1 MNRCSKAIIYTEN
14 LKNNIV
20 EIKKCLS
27 PQTKLCIA
35 VKADS
40 YGHNA
45 ILTSK
50 LAEEVGVEFL
60 AVATVD
66 VCLAEL
72 QLSDI
77 ELRNAG
83 IKCNILLLSICIPEE
98 YESLFKYEITPLIF
112 DLENIKKLSDAADKY
127 FTNNAKFKVQLAV
140 DTGMGR
146 IGCYPDE
153 AGEQAQVINNSNH
166 LILSGMCT
174 HFAVS
179 DSLDKE
185 NIEFTNKQ
193 YENFEKAI
201 ENVKNKGIDPGICSC
216 SNSAAIMN
224 NKNMHINMVRAG
236 IITYGYYPDDITK
249 EYLKSVNKDIELKP
263 VLSLET
269 KVVAIRHFKKGQSIS
284 YGRTYICEDDTDIA
298 ILPIGYADGLLRRFS
313 PGLCVTINGKN
324 YPVRGRICMD
334 QCMVELGKNHNV
346 KLWDKVLIFGPK
358 ESGALNTAD
367 DLAKIGNT
375 ISYEVLTS
383 ISKRIERVIK

>member
-50 LAEEVGVEFL
+50 LAEEAGVEFL

-66 VCLAEL
+66 EG
-72 QLSDI
+72 I

-112 DLENIKKLSDAADKY
+112 DLENIKNLSDAADI
-127 FTNNAKFKVQLAV
+127 FFNNNTKFKVQLAV

-284 YGRTYICEDDTDIA
+284 YGRTYVCEDDTDIA

-334 QCMVELGKNHNV
+334 QCMVEIGKNHNV

>member
-50 LAEEVGVEFL
+50 LAEEAGVEFL

-66 VCLAEL
+66 EG
-72 QLSDI
+72 I

-112 DLENIKKLSDAADKY
+112 DLENIKNLSDAADI
-127 FTNNAKFKVQLAV
+127 FFNNNTKFKVQLAV

-284 YGRTYICEDDTDIA
+284 YGRTYVCEDDTDIA

>member
-1 MNRCSKAIIYTEN
+1 MVFRLIDLRS
-14 LKNNIV
+14 NIV

-50 LAEEVGVEFL
+50 LAEEAGVEFL

-66 VCLAEL
+66 EG
-72 QLSDI
+72 I

-112 DLENIKKLSDAADKY
+112 DLENIKNLSDAADK
-127 FTNNAKFKVQLAV
+127 FFNNNNKFKVQLAV

-193 YENFEKAI
+193 YEYFEKAI

>member
-1 MNRCSKAIIYTEN
+1 
-14 LKNNIV
+14 
-20 EIKKCLS
+20 
-27 PQTKLCIA
+27 
-35 VKADS
+35 
-40 YGHNA
+40 
-45 ILTSK
+45 
-50 LAEEVGVEFL
+50 
-60 AVATVD
+60 
-66 VCLAEL
+66 
-72 QLSDI
+72 
-77 ELRNAG
+77 
-83 IKCNILLLSICIPEE
+83 
-98 YESLFKYEITPLIF
+98 
-112 DLENIKKLSDAADKY
+112 
-127 FTNNAKFKVQLAV
+127 
-140 DTGMGR
+140 MGR

-193 YENFEKAI
+193 YEDFEKAI

-284 YGRTYICEDDTDIA
+284 YGRTYVCENDTDIA

>member
-27 PQTKLCIA
+27 PQTKLWIA

-50 LAEEVGVEFL
+50 LAEEAGVEFL

-66 VCLAEL
+66 EG
-72 QLSDI
+72 I

-112 DLENIKKLSDAADKY
+112 DLENIKNLSDAADK
-127 FTNNAKFKVQLAV
+127 FFNNNTKFKVQLAV

-284 YGRTYICEDDTDIA
+284 YGRTYVCENDTDIA

-367 DLAKIGNT
+367 DLAKIGKT

>member
-1 MNRCSKAIIYTEN
+1 
-14 LKNNIV
+14 
-20 EIKKCLS
+20 
-27 PQTKLCIA
+27 
-35 VKADS
+35 
-40 YGHNA
+40 
-45 ILTSK
+45 
-50 LAEEVGVEFL
+50 
-60 AVATVD
+60 
-66 VCLAEL
+66 
-72 QLSDI
+72 
-77 ELRNAG
+77 
-83 IKCNILLLSICIPEE
+83 
-98 YESLFKYEITPLIF
+98 
-112 DLENIKKLSDAADKY
+112 
-127 FTNNAKFKVQLAV
+127 
-140 DTGMGR
+140 
-146 IGCYPDE
+146 
-153 AGEQAQVINNSNH
+153 
-166 LILSGMCT
+166 MCT

-284 YGRTYICEDDTDIA
+284 YGRTYVCEDDTDIA

>member
-50 LAEEVGVEFL
+50 LAEEAGVEFL

-66 VCLAEL
+66 EG
-72 QLSDI
+72 I

-112 DLENIKKLSDAADKY
+112 DLENIKNLSDAADKY
-127 FTNNAKFKVQLAV
+127 FNNNTKFKVQLAV

-193 YENFEKAI
+193 YEDFEKAI

-224 NKNMHINMVRAG
+224 NINMHINMVRAG

-284 YGRTYICEDDTDIA
+284 YGRTYVCENDTDIA

>member
-50 LAEEVGVEFL
+50 LAEEAGVEFL

-66 VCLAEL
+66 EG
-72 QLSDI
+72 I

-112 DLENIKKLSDAADKY
+112 DLENIKNLSDAADK
-127 FTNNAKFKVQLAV
+127 FFNNITKFKVQLAV

-193 YENFEKAI
+193 YEDFEKAI

-284 YGRTYICEDDTDIA
+284 YGRTYVCENDTDIA

-367 DLAKIGNT
+367 DLAKIGKT

>member
-50 LAEEVGVEFL
+50 LAEEAGAEFL

-66 VCLAEL
+66 EG
-72 QLSDI
+72 I

-112 DLENIKKLSDAADKY
+112 DLENIKNLSDAADKY
-127 FTNNAKFKVQLAV
+127 FTNNTKFKVQLAV

-284 YGRTYICEDDTDIA
+284 YGRTYVCENDTDIA

-334 QCMVELGKNHNV
+334 QCMVEIGKNHNV

>member
-50 LAEEVGVEFL
+50 LAEEAGVEFL

-66 VCLAEL
+66 EG
-72 QLSDI
+72 I

-112 DLENIKKLSDAADKY
+112 DLENIKNLSDAADK
-127 FTNNAKFKVQLAV
+127 FFNNNTKFKVQLAV

-284 YGRTYICEDDTDIA
+284 YGRTYVCENDTDIA

>member
-50 LAEEVGVEFL
+50 LAEEAGVEFL

-66 VCLAEL
+66 EG
-72 QLSDI
+72 I

-112 DLENIKKLSDAADKY
+112 DLENIKNLSAAADK
-127 FTNNAKFKVQLAV
+127 FFNNNTKFKVQLAV

-249 EYLKSVNKDIELKP
+249 EYLKSVNIDIELKP

-284 YGRTYICEDDTDIA
+284 YGRTYVCENDTDIA

-367 DLAKIGNT
+367 DLAKIGKT

>member
-1 MNRCSKAIIYTEN
+1 MNRCSKAIINTEN

-50 LAEEVGVEFL
+50 LAEEAGVEFL

-66 VCLAEL
+66 EG
-72 QLSDI
+72 I

-112 DLENIKKLSDAADKY
+112 DLENIKNLSDAADKY

-193 YENFEKAI
+193 YEDFEKAI

-284 YGRTYICEDDTDIA
+284 YGRTYVCENDTDIA

>member
-50 LAEEVGVEFL
+50 LAEEAGVEFL

-66 VCLAEL
+66 EG
-72 QLSDI
+72 I

-98 YESLFKYEITPLIF
+98 YESLFKYDITPLIF
-112 DLENIKKLSDAADKY
+112 DLENIKNLSDAADKY

-284 YGRTYICEDDTDIA
+284 YGRTYVCENDTDIA

-367 DLAKIGNT
+367 DLAKIGKT

>member
-50 LAEEVGVEFL
+50 LAEEAGVEFL

-66 VCLAEL
+66 EG
-72 QLSDI
+72 I

-98 YESLFKYEITPLIF
+98 YKSLFKYEITPLIF
-112 DLENIKKLSDAADKY
+112 DLENIKNLSDAADKY

-284 YGRTYICEDDTDIA
+284 YGRTYVCENDTDIA

>member
-50 LAEEVGVEFL
+50 LAEEAGVEFL

-66 VCLAEL
+66 EG
-72 QLSDI
+72 I

-193 YENFEKAI
+193 YEYFEKAI

-284 YGRTYICEDDTDIA
+284 YGRTYVCENDTDIA

>member
-50 LAEEVGVEFL
+50 LAEEAGVEFL

-66 VCLAEL
+66 EG
-72 QLSDI
+72 I

-112 DLENIKKLSDAADKY
+112 DLENIKNLSAAADKY

-193 YENFEKAI
+193 YEDFEKAI

-284 YGRTYICEDDTDIA
+284 YGRTYVCENDTDIA

-367 DLAKIGNT
+367 DLAKIGKT

>member
-50 LAEEVGVEFL
+50 LAEEAGVEFL

-66 VCLAEL
+66 EG
-72 QLSDI
+72 I

-112 DLENIKKLSDAADKY
+112 DLENIKNLSAAADK
-127 FTNNAKFKVQLAV
+127 FFNNNTKFKVQLAV

-249 EYLKSVNKDIELKP
+249 EYLKTVNKDIELKP

-284 YGRTYICEDDTDIA
+284 YGRTYVCKDDTDIA

>member
-50 LAEEVGVEFL
+50 LAEEAGVEFL

-66 VCLAEL
+66 EG
-72 QLSDI
+72 I

-112 DLENIKKLSDAADKY
+112 DLENIKNLSDAADKY
-127 FTNNAKFKVQLAV
+127 FTNNTKFKVQLAV

-193 YENFEKAI
+193 YEDFEKAI
-201 ENVKNKGIDPGICSC
+201 EDVKNKGIDPGICSC

-284 YGRTYICEDDTDIA
+284 YGRTYVCENDTDIA